1 MYDRPFINGTSRHS
15 ETAHA
20 EVGEKA
26 AEEEIHPEG
35 HSGRAAEEWAAED
48 IGEGPAGAAEE
59 LQPEDSSA
67 DP

>member
-1 MYDRPFINGTSRHS
+1 MYDRPVINGAGHS

-20 EVGEKA
+20 EVGEGA
-26 AEEEIHPEG
+26 AEEEILPEG
-35 HSGRAAEEWAAED
+35 HSERAAEEWADGD
-48 IGEGPAGAAEE
+48 IGGGPAGAAEE